1 MLKSVPHVIS
11 SGLCGAALGFQHKLE
26 EQRELQQ
33 QQQQQHMPAPLPM
46 AVAVAVASSPP
57 SRGPK
62 KSAAAAADADANRK
76 SYKCG
81 RCGQPKVGHVC
92 TMPELRNNWA
102 QVDLEVTKG
111 LKAARSN
118 CLVVAV
124 KAAWMPQHPDHV

>member
-1 MLKSVPHVIS
+1 MVVTTM
-11 SGLCGAALGFQHKLE
+11 ATAHKLE

-33 QQQQQHMPAPLPM
+33 QQKHMPAPLPM

-62 KSAAAAADADANRK
+62 KSAAVDADANHK

-81 RCGQPKVGHVC
+81 HCGQPKVGHVC
-92 TMPELRNNWA
+92 TMSELRNNWA

-124 KAAWMPQHPDHV
+124 KAAWVPQHPDHV